1 MDTDRNLLFGVLA
14 LQADLIDASQLGE
27 ACTAWAAHKDM
38 PLASILIERGWI
50 TSGDQADVR
59 RVLERKLKKQNQDPR
74 ATLIA
79 VLSADLRLSLAALD
93 IPEITKTIDSLRKD
107 GPDAF
112 PLIPA
117 VPLTRERYTLTRLHA
132 TGGIGRVWVARDE
145 QVGRDVALKEL
156 RAETVGQS
164 HRTRFLR
171 EARITGQLEHPSIV
185 PVYELS
191 RRPENQ
197 QPFYTMRLVQ
207 GRTLSAAA
215 AAFHQRRQTGK
226 ASALD
231 LRELLNAFVAI
242 CQAVAYAHSRGV
254 IHRDLKGDNVLLGDF
269 GEALVLDWG
278 LAKVRMHDN
287 GDPSRRPVT
296 VNQRDDA
303 LQPTLEG
310 QVLGTPAFMPPEQ
323 AAGRGDQVD
332 ERADVYG
339 LGAILYEVL
348 TGQPPFAAAT
358 VQEVLRKV
366 QREEPPR
373 PRELWT
379 SVPPALEAVC
389 LRALAKMPADR
400 YASARDLAQE
410 VQRWLADEPVE
421 AYPEPWTARVARW
434 GRRHRPIMTAAL
446 ALLITAL
453 LALVVGNFLIGE
465 QKARAEANARE
476 ANKQQGRA
484 ERHLHRAQDAVY
496 RYHTQVSE
504 EVLLKEPGLQ
514 PLRKKLLETALQFYQ
529 GFVEEEPGDL
539 ALEAERGRA
548 YYRLALLTADIGSQP
563 RAIDLLEQARTT
575 FENLSQ
581 RHPDVLSYRKNLGES
596 YQSLGLCYMA
606 TGQTDLAEASFQK
619 VLEIFR
625 PLAEAPS
632 SAGDQTDPREDV
644 QGAGDDDPDMRR
656 AAQRRL
662 AMGYNNLGALYRN
675 TRRLPEAERFF
686 QAGLDVRLELNA
698 TPPRVPAYQR
708 DLAESYNNLGAF
720 YLEGKQ
726 FAQAEAALQKAVD
739 IREELAHGDAA
750 NQEYQKLWAR
760 TIFNLGIVYLR
771 TERLSSAEE
780 AFTRSRDILQR
791 LADENPTVSAFQY
804 NLAISLQNLGGFY
817 NQAGRRADAEQ
828 SYGKAIAL
836 LEKLTT
842 VHRTNM
848 EFAGVLGRTY
858 GNMGL
863 LFLESDSPE
872 AARGWLDRSVSKLA
886 DVLRQDERSIDARQ
900 GLRKAHWW
908 RAEALNALDRHQQA
922 LADWSAAL
930 DLDNGSS
937 RDELRLHRARTLA
950 LLKEHASA
958 LADADAVA
966 GARDANAKTL
976 CQAAR
981 VYSVSAANSDE
992 AKTADRYAARAVA
1005 LLRHA
1010 VDRGFKDLAAIQ
1022 NEKDFAALRSRKDF
1036 QGLLTEL
1043 EGKLN
1048 KAPNDSEP
1056 HGAWAGRKDI
1066 E

>member
-1 MDTDRNLLFGVLA
+1 MDTDRNLLFGLLA
-14 LQADLIDASQLGE
+14 LQADLIDTTQLME
-27 ACTAWAAHKDM
+27 AYTAWVAHKDT
-38 PLASILIERGWI
+38 PLADILTERGWI
-50 TSGDQADVR
+50 TTDDKADMR

-93 IPEITKTIDSLRKD
+93 MPEITKTIDSLRED
-107 GPDAF
+107 GPDACL
-112 PLIPA
+112 PIPA
-117 VPLTRERYTLTRLHA
+117 VPLRRERYTLTRLHA

-156 RAETVGQS
+156 RAEGVGQS
-164 HRTRFLR
+164 HRARFVR

-191 RRPENQ
+191 RRPESQ

-207 GRTLSAAA
+207 GRTLSTAA
-215 AAFHQRRQTGK
+215 AAFHHRRHTGK

-278 LAKVRMHDN
+278 LAKVRTQDN

-296 VNQRDDA
+296 VNQHDDT

-446 ALLITAL
+446 ALLVTAL
-453 LALVVGNFLIGE
+453 VGLVAGNFLIGE
-465 QKARAEANARE
+465 QKARAESNARE
-476 ANKQQGRA
+476 ATKQQGRA

-529 GFVEEEPGDL
+529 GFVEEEAGNP
-539 ALEAERGRA
+539 AVQAERGRA
-548 YYRLALLTADIGSQP
+548 YYRLALLNTDIGTQP
-563 RAIDLLEQARTT
+563 HAIELFQQARTI
-575 FENLSQ
+575 FEELSEGY
-581 RHPDVLSYRKNLGES
+581 PDVLSYRKNLGES

-606 TGQTDLAEASFQK
+606 TAQTDLAEGTFQK
-619 VLEIFR
+619 VIEIFR
-625 PLAEAPS
+625 PLADAPS
-632 SAGDQTDPREDV
+632 SADCQTDPREEV
-644 QGAGDDDPDMRR
+644 RGPAEWDPDMRR

-662 AMGYNNLGALYRN
+662 AMGYNNLGVLCRN

-698 TPPRVPAYQR
+698 APPKVPAYQR
-708 DLAESYNNLGAF
+708 DLAESYNNLGSL
-720 YLEGKQ
+720 YLETKR
-726 FAQAEAALQKAVD
+726 FAPAEAALQKALD
-739 IREELAHGDAA
+739 IREELAQGDAA
-750 NQEYQKLWAR
+750 NQEYQKLRAR
-760 TIFNLGIVYLR
+760 TIYNLGIVYL
-771 TERLSSAEE
+771 EMQQLNSAER
-780 AFTRSRDILQR
+780 AFTQSREILQR
-791 LADENPTVSAFQY
+791 LADENPTVSAFQFS
-804 NLAISLQNLGGFY
+804 LAASLINSGGFY
-817 NQAGRRADAEQ
+817 HRISRRADAEQ
-828 SYGKAIAL
+828 SYRKAIAL
-836 LEKLTT
+836 LEKLTA
-842 VHRTNM
+842 VHRTNID
-848 EFAGVLGRTY
+848 FAVALGSTY
-858 GNMGL
+858 GNIGL
-863 LFLESDSPE
+863 LILESGSPE
-872 AARGWLDRSVSKLA
+872 AAQEWLDRSVSKLA
-886 DVLRQDERSIDARQ
+886 DVLREDERSTSARQ
-900 GLRKAHWW
+900 ALRNAYWW
-908 RAEALNALDRHQQA
+908 RAEALNGLEQHEQA
-922 LADWSAAL
+922 LTDWSMAL
-930 DLDNGSS
+930 DLDDGSS
-937 RDELRLHRARTLA
+937 RNELRLQRARTLA
-950 LLKEHASA
+950 RLKEHASA
-958 LADADAVA
+958 LAEADAVVGRKDADAITFC
-966 GARDANAKTL
+966 R
-976 CQAAR
+976 AAR
-981 VYSVSAANSDE
+981 VYAVSAGNSDE
-992 AKTADRYAARAVA
+992 ANVADHYGTRAVV
-1005 LLRHA
+1005 LLRQA
-1010 VDRGFKDLAAIQ
+1010 VDLGFKDLAAIQ

-1048 KAPNDSEP
+1048 KAPD
-1056 HGAWAGRKDI
+1056 
-1066 E
+1066 